1 MVIIKDIKKG
11 SIAEKYG
18 VRPGKLLSING
29 FAIGD
34 VLDYDY
40 YNKEKSL
47 TLTVEYE
54 GEVYTYSINNSEY
67 NDLGLVF
74 DSFLMDRVKS
84 CRNKC
89 IFCFIDQNPKG
100 MRESCYFKDDDD
112 RMSFLAGNY
121 ITLTNLT
128 SADIDRIIAMKLAIN
143 ISLHTTDPELRCRM
157 MNNRFAGERIADLR
171 RIAAAGNK
179 VNIQIVLCKGINDGE
194 KLKSTLD
201 DLLDMQNSIEAIA
214 VVPVGLTSHREG
226 LYPLQEID
234 AETAAETIDIIGFYQ
249 TLFERKTGRKT
260 CYASDEFFIK
270 ADRNIPGA
278 DYYDDYPQYENGVG
292 FLRVFA
298 DEFLRE
304 LKVNLHLRPKSN
316 TLIITG
322 ESAYPFISN
331 LIDYTKKLFPDLKCE
346 VKAIKNNFFGG
357 GVTVTGLLVGSDIIE
372 QLSTSWCKGAR
383 LDGENPETAECA
395 SDTDNATIL
404 LLRDMFKADTELFLD
419 NTTRKDVEEALFRRV
434 EIIDRDGAK
443 VFKRITE

>member
-11 SIAEKYG
+11 SIAEKHG
-18 VRPGKLLSING
+18 IKPGKLLSING
-29 FAIGD
+29 FAIND

-47 TLTVEYE
+47 TLVLEYDD
-54 GEVYTYSINNSEY
+54 GVYTKSINNPKF

-74 DSFLMDRVKS
+74 DTYLMSEVKS

-89 IFCFIDQNPKG
+89 IFCFIDQNPKS

-128 SADIDRIIAMKLAIN
+128 DADIDRIIAMKLAIN
-143 ISLHTTDPELRCRM
+143 VSLHTTDPELRCRM
-157 MNNRFAGERIADLR
+157 MNNRFAGKRIADLR

-179 VNIQIVLCKGINDGE
+179 INIQIVLCKGINDGE

-201 DLLDMQNSIEAIA
+201 NLLEWGVEAVA
-214 VVPVGLTSHREG
+214 VVPVGLTAHREG
-226 LYPLQEID
+226 LYPLQPID
-234 AETAAETIDIIGFYQ
+234 AETAAYTIDIIEFYQ
-249 TLFERKTGRKT
+249 SLFMHKTGRRT
-260 CYASDEFFIK
+260 VYASDEFFIK
-270 ADRNIPGA
+270 AGRSIPPA
-278 DYYDDYPQYENGVG
+278 SYYDDYPQYENGVG
-292 FLRVFA
+292 FMRVFA
-298 DEFLRE
+298 DEFLGE
-304 LKVNLHLRPKSN
+304 LKANLGRKPKGS
-316 TLIITG
+316 TLIVTG
-322 ESAYPFISN
+322 ESAYGFISN

-357 GVTVTGLLVGSDIIE
+357 GVSVTGLLVGSDIIK
-372 QLSTSWCKGAR
+372 QLSVSWCK
-383 LDGENPETAECA
+383 DENH
-395 SDTDNATIL
+395 DTTIL

-419 NTTRKDVEEALFRRV
+419 NTTRKDVEEALHRRV

-443 VFKRITE
+443 IFKRIIK